1 MSYQDRYKGRKI
13 KDPPFYLGRFGLFI
27 LVVAAF
33 AFFVGTLRG
42 LDSSLC
48 ALATLTVV
56 AFKLLVELIAG
67 KAKFKLP
74 ERFANLPLYVWLL
87 FWLLPI
93 PPLWFVLRTVWPK
106 NADPNGMMGFLTLV
120 CLVLYVPTL
129 LAIFKP
135 IETKKTAKEETEET
149 SGAEKINFDVDFNV
163 PEPDSE
169 LQSRPSSQS
178 TDKNAGQ
185 PAKSKSKAKRK
196 RK

>member
-13 KDPPFYLGRFGLFI
+13 KDPPSYLGRFGLFI

-56 AFKLLVELIAG
+56 AFKLLVELIAT

-74 ERFANLPLYVWLL
+74 ERFSGLPLYVWLL
-87 FWLLPI
+87 FWLLPV

-120 CLVLYVPTL
+120 CLVLYIPTIVS
-129 LAIFKP
+129 IFKP
-135 IETKKTAKEETEET
+135 VEIASKAQETET
-149 SGAEKINFDVDFNV
+149 DSGAEKINFDVDFSA
-163 PEPDSE
+163 PAPDAETGTDS
-169 LQSRPSSQS
+169 LVQQSQKEAVKSAKP
-178 TDKNAGQ
+178 
-185 PAKSKSKAKRK
+185 KSKPKRK

>member
-56 AFKLLVELIAG
+56 AFKLLVELIATR
-67 KAKFKLP
+67 ANFKLP
-74 ERFANLPLYVWLL
+74 ERFSNLPLYVWLL

-93 PPLWFVLRTVWPK
+93 PPLWFVLRTAWPK

-120 CLVLYVPTL
+120 CLVLYIPTL

-135 IETKKTAKEETEET
+135 IEKTPKAPKTETEDN
-149 SGAEKINFDVDFNV
+149 SGADKINFDVDFNAPS
-163 PEPDSE
+163 PEDE
-169 LQSRPSSQS
+169 TQTEQSANNDASKS
-178 TDKNAGQ
+178 
-185 PAKSKSKAKRK
+185 AKSKSKARRK
-196 RK
+196 KK